1 MSTPRP
7 QSVIVSSGPCLA
19 AVMAAVMAANLQQ
32 LAMQAHGLHIAP
44 PPATTPPS
52 RLHELMQRQAPV
64 QPLIR
69 RQA

>member
-7 QSVIVSSGPCLA
+7 QPVLVSSGPCLA
-19 AVMAAVMAANLQQ
+19 AVMAANLQQ
-32 LAMQAHGLHIAP
+32 LAMRAHGLHIAP